1 MTAKATRARGGARDR
16 HLGEEAAMARQAV
29 KATEPSVRFDQL
41 IDFIAA
47 RNFDDSGAASI
58 AAEARL
64 ATKEFL
70 EETGLNSQALSWGR
84 VILKKLHKDN
94 GEAKALDVLRS
105 LDLILPMIRAHVEGQ
120 GTVDMFDAQP
130 IALIEGDM
138 ALPFT
143 GVEV

>member
-1 MTAKATRARGGARDR
+1 
-16 HLGEEAAMARQAV
+16 
-29 KATEPSVRFDQL
+29 
-41 IDFIAA
+41 
-47 RNFDDSGAASI
+47 
-58 AAEARL
+58 
-64 ATKEFL
+64 
-70 EETGLNSQALSWGR
+70 
-84 VILKKLHKDN
+84 LHKDN